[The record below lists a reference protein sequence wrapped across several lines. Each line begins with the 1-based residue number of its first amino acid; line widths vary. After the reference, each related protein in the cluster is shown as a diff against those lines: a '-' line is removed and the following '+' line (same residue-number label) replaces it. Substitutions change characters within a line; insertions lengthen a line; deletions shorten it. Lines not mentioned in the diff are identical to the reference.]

1 MSTEPHRIT
10 VGGLRIDVVR
20 KPIKNLHMG
29 VYPPNGRIRVAAP
42 VTVSDDAVRLAVV
55 SRMGWIKRQQ
65 AKFEAQARQSQRAYV
80 SGESHFFLGRRYR
93 LEVVPHDGAPRVSFR
108 NTTTLDLHV
117 RESSETVEREKALQ
131 NWYRRELRGIA
142 PPLIEKWAQ
151 SVQIPTPQWGIKR
164 MKTKWGSCNIEARRI
179 WLNLELIKKPPHC
192 IEYVIVHEMIHF
204 LERHHNDRF
213 VALMDNHLPRWTH
226 IREELN
232 AEPLGHDN
240 WP

>member
-10 VGGLRIDVVR
+10 VGGLLIDVVR

-93 LEVVPHDGAPRVSFR
+93 LTSSL
-108 NTTTLDLHV
+108 TT
-117 RESSETVEREKALQ
+117 
-131 NWYRRELRGIA
+131 
-142 PPLIEKWAQ
+142 
-151 SVQIPTPQWGIKR
+151 
-164 MKTKWGSCNIEARRI
+164 
-179 WLNLELIKKPPHC
+179 
-192 IEYVIVHEMIHF
+192 
-204 LERHHNDRF
+204 ERHGYLLGP
-213 VALMDNHLPRWTH
+213 A
-226 IREELN
+226 
-232 AEPLGHDN
+232 PLLISTSPKTVKPSRGKGHSKDGIVES
-240 WP
+240 